1 MLVERASHPQFLSNT
16 YLVADGE
23 GGPAFF
29 IDAGGPVAPLIEAA
43 ERLGLTPT
51 HVLLTHHHFD
61 HVSDVGELRER
72 WPELEVLISEREREL
87 LGGAG
92 AEVGGLP
99 RRDASAGRGRRDAAL
114 RRARGAPAAHA
125 RAHRAGCCR
134 SSSASGPS
142 AGRRGRDAPGVP
154 AAPRPAGLA
163 GAGLVVFT
171 GDTLF
176 KDSVGG
182 VKAPGHTTYTDLR
195 DSIMGT
201 LMELPPDTV
210 IYPGHSEETSVAR
223 EWDENAFIRV
233 WRGLDAEGSQAC
245 TALGEPATLVLL
257 GADYDG
263 GTKAWV
269 RWGTALTTSF
279 PARAWSGRRSS
290 RRAGTR
296 APPPTPSMGA
306 MARENEKIPTS
317 RARRT
322 ATVAT
327 LAASEA
333 VKQFGTRAANV
344 TRGEEA
350 SEEAM
355 ARRQLETAKQIVA
368 VLGTM
373 KGAAMKLGQVMSF
386 LDVGLVAEEHRDEF
400 QRELAKLRDAAPTV
414 SFKQMRRVIEEDLEE
429 PISEVFAS
437 FEEEPIAAASI
448 GQVYRAT
455 LQDGREVAVKV
466 QYPGVAG
473 AVRADMQN
481 LDMILRLLK
490 RMTPGLDV
498 KAIAE
503 EIKERIVEELDYEL
517 EAQNQRSLA
526 RIFAGHP
533 FIVVP
538 DVVSSLS
545 RERVLVSEFVD
556 GRRIRGAQ
564 GPPAG
569 RARPHRRDRLPLLP
583 RLPVPPPPVL
593 RRSAPRQLP
602 AARRRP
608 HGVPGLRP
616 VQAHGSRAGRARAG
630 RQRAVAEGDAATLH
644 ELLAASGF
652 LPEPERVDP
661 EHLLAFIRD
670 AIWWYTTAD
679 EEVAADARDRHAG
692 DDRELGPAL
701 EPLPRDAPPDMR
713 PEHLF
718 GRRMEMLT
726 LAVLSQLRARAN
738 WHRIAREWM
747 YGDEPVTELG
757 REEADFYGRSGV
769 GARG

>member
-1 MLVERASHPQFLSNT
+1 
-16 YLVADGE
+16 
-23 GGPAFF
+23 
-29 IDAGGPVAPLIEAA
+29 
-43 ERLGLTPT
+43 
-51 HVLLTHHHFD
+51 
-61 HVSDVGELRER
+61 
-72 WPELEVLISEREREL
+72 
-87 LGGAG
+87 
-92 AEVGGLP
+92 
-99 RRDASAGRGRRDAAL
+99 
-114 RRARGAPAAHA
+114 
-125 RAHRAGCCR
+125 
-134 SSSASGPS
+134 
-142 AGRRGRDAPGVP
+142 
-154 AAPRPAGLA
+154 
-163 GAGLVVFT
+163 
-171 GDTLF
+171 
-176 KDSVGG
+176 
-182 VKAPGHTTYTDLR
+182 
-195 DSIMGT
+195 
-201 LMELPPDTV
+201 
-210 IYPGHSEETSVAR
+210 
-223 EWDENAFIRV
+223 
-233 WRGLDAEGSQAC
+233 
-245 TALGEPATLVLL
+245 
-257 GADYDG
+257 
-263 GTKAWV
+263 
-269 RWGTALTTSF
+269 
-279 PARAWSGRRSS
+279 
-290 RRAGTR
+290 
-296 APPPTPSMGA
+296 

-317 RARRT
+317 RTRRT

-350 SEEAM
+350 AEAAM
-355 ARRQLETAKQIVA
+355 SRRQLDTAKQIVA

-386 LDVGLVAEEHRDEF
+386 LDVGLVPVEHREEF

-429 PISEVFAS
+429 PLSEVFAS
-437 FEEEPIAAASI
+437 FDEEPIAAASI

-455 LQDGREVAVKV
+455 LPDGREVAVKV

-490 RMTPGLDV
+490 RMAPGLDA

-538 DVVSSLS
+538 DVISSLS
-545 RERVLVSEFVD
+545 RERVLVSEFVS
-556 GRRIRGAQ
+556 GVGFEELKTRSQAE
-564 GPPAG
+564 
-569 RARPHRRDRLPLLP
+569 RDRLGEIIFRFFLGCLYRHRQFSGDPHPGNFLLLDDG
-583 RLPVPPPPVL
+583 RVAFLDFGLFKRMEAEPVDL
-593 RRSAPRQLP
+593 ELSC
-602 AARRRP
+602 
-608 HGVPGLRP
+608 
-616 VQAHGSRAGRARAG
+616 
-630 RQRAVAEGDAATLH
+630 QRAVVEGDAATLH

-661 EHLLAFIRD
+661 EHLLAFISD

-679 EEVAADARDRHAG
+679 EVVQLTPEIATQVMIESSDPRSSHFREMRHQA
-692 DDRELGPAL
+692 
-701 EPLPRDAPPDMR
+701 MR

-747 YGDEPVTELG
+747 YGDEPVTDLG